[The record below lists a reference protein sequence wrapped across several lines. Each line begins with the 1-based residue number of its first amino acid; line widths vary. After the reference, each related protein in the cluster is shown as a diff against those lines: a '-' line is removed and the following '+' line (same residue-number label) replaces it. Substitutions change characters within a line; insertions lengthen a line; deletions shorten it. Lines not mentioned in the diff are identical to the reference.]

1 MIVAS
6 CSSGGNC
13 MPDTELPII
22 YLIATSFL
30 ILTLCVLLLAFKV
43 KKLLTSI
50 SELKVSL
57 KVVATKDDI
66 SLANKKLDTDLVN
79 AMLLLENN
87 MTQRSEELLA
97 EAIELRTALSKL
109 RTSQHNIPVDGLHDF
124 DNKLDDVIAFDLE
137 GLSTKEIS
145 SRLNLKHEFVQ
156 DIIQFNRQN

>member
-1 MIVAS
+1 
-6 CSSGGNC
+6 
-13 MPDTELPII
+13 MPYTELPII

-97 EAIELRTALSKL
+97 EAIELRSALSKL

-124 DNKLDDVIAFDLE
+124 DNKLDAVIAFDLE

>member
-1 MIVAS
+1 
-6 CSSGGNC
+6 

-109 RTSQHNIPVDGLHDF
+109 RTSQHNIPIDGLHDF

>member
-1 MIVAS
+1 
-6 CSSGGNC
+6 

>member
-1 MIVAS
+1 
-6 CSSGGNC
+6 
-13 MPDTELPII
+13 MPYTELPII

-43 KKLLTSI
+43 KKLLISI

-97 EAIELRTALSKL
+97 EAIELRSALSKL

>member
-1 MIVAS
+1 
-6 CSSGGNC
+6 
-13 MPDTELPII
+13 MPFTELPII

-30 ILTLCVLLLAFKV
+30 ILTLCVLLLAFKM

>member
-1 MIVAS
+1 
-6 CSSGGNC
+6 
-13 MPDTELPII
+13 MPYTELPII

-30 ILTLCVLLLAFKV
+30 ILILCVLLLAFKV

-109 RTSQHNIPVDGLHDF
+109 RTSQHNIPVDRLHDF

>member
-1 MIVAS
+1 
-6 CSSGGNC
+6 
-13 MPDTELPII
+13 MPFTELPII

-30 ILTLCVLLLAFKV
+30 ILTLCVLLLAFKM

-97 EAIELRTALSKL
+97 EAIELRTALSKM

>member
-1 MIVAS
+1 
-6 CSSGGNC
+6 
-13 MPDTELPII
+13 MPYTELPII

-43 KKLLTSI
+43 KKLLTSM

>member
-1 MIVAS
+1 
-6 CSSGGNC
+6 
-13 MPDTELPII
+13 MPYTELPII

-109 RTSQHNIPVDGLHDF
+109 RTSQHNIPIDGLHDF
-124 DNKLDDVIAFDLE
+124 DNKLDEVIAFDLE

>member
-1 MIVAS
+1 
-6 CSSGGNC
+6 
-13 MPDTELPII
+13 MPYTELPII

-97 EAIELRTALSKL
+97 EAIEIRTALSKL

>member
-1 MIVAS
+1 
-6 CSSGGNC
+6 
-13 MPDTELPII
+13 MPYTELPII

-30 ILTLCVLLLAFKV
+30 FLTLCVLLLAFKV

-109 RTSQHNIPVDGLHDF
+109 RTSQHNIPIDGLHDF

>member
-1 MIVAS
+1 
-6 CSSGGNC
+6 
-13 MPDTELPII
+13 MPYTELPII

-30 ILTLCVLLLAFKV
+30 ILILCVLLLAFKV

>member
-1 MIVAS
+1 
-6 CSSGGNC
+6 
-13 MPDTELPII
+13 MPYTELPII

-109 RTSQHNIPVDGLHDF
+109 RTSQHNIPIDGLHDF

-156 DIIQFNRQN
+156 DIIQFNRQT